1 MNQPSESRDE
11 RRQLREQI
19 IGMGETSLHK
29 SYYPLLQERLLELE
43 RFRALIDETN
53 DMILMVQTPEN
64 RCVDANHSSC
74 AQLGYTTAQLFSME
88 LFTLLAPEK
97 REQFRKAFSKA
108 AVSGTQEK
116 IETTLCTSQGAVI
129 PVELPDTFCYIRP
142 QKLWRDR
149 CPRYQRADPV

>member
-1 MNQPSESRDE
+1 MRE
-11 RRQLREQI
+11 RI

-29 SYYPLLQERLLELE
+29 SYYPLLQERLADLE

-88 LFTLLAPEK
+88 IFTLLAPEK
-97 REQFRKAFSKA
+97 CEQFRKAFSKA
-108 AVSGTQEK
+108 SISGTPYWADFD
-116 IETTLCTSQGAVI
+116 IARALCVNRTTATTAVAQY
-129 PVELPDTFCYIRP
+129 T
-142 QKLWRDR
+142 
-149 CPRYQRADPV
+149 DPHTLTVQSTPPTGLSIGSSTG